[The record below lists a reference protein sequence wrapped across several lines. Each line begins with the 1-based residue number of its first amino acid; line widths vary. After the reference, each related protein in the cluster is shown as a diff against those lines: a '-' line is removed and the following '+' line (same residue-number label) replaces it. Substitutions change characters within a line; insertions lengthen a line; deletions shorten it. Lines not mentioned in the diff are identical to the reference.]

1 MFHRSERLLL
11 RPPWPE
17 DWNIVLGGIADE
29 GVVRNLARA
38 PWPYNAE
45 DARKFVKLPV
55 DPKYPR
61 FLITR
66 ARDAALVGCI
76 GIDLMQGERGEDSI
90 AETELGYWIARPF
103 WGQGYATEAGRAVID
118 VAKML
123 GHERLVASHYLDNP
137 ASGSVLK
144 KLGFVPTG
152 RVVERHSCGRGEKA
166 PTAEYELTL
175 EAAGAAQV
183 SQAA

>member
-45 DARKFVKLPV
+45 DARKFVQLPI
-55 DPKYPR
+55 DPMYPR

-76 GIDLMQGERGEDSI
+76 GIDAMEGGEV
-90 AETELGYWIARPF
+90 ELGYWIARPF
-103 WGQGYATEAGRAVID
+103 WGQGFASEAGRAVLAI
-118 VAKML
+118 ARAL
-123 GHERLVASHYLDNP
+123 GHRQIVASHFLDNP
-137 ASGSVLK
+137 ASGKVLA
-144 KLGFVPTG
+144 KLGFKPTG
-152 RVVERHSCGRGEKA
+152 RVVERHSCGRGAKA
-166 PTAEYELTL
+166 PTAEYELAL
-175 EAAGAAQV
+175 GDAEMGQVHRAA
-183 SQAA
+183 

>member
-29 GVVRNLARA
+29 GVVRNLASA
-38 PWPYNAE
+38 PWPYNAA
-45 DARKFVKLPV
+45 DAREFVQLPI
-55 DPKYPR
+55 DPMFPR

-76 GIDLMQGERGEDSI
+76 GIDLTEGEV
-90 AETELGYWIARPF
+90 ELGYWIARQH
-103 WGQGYATEAGRAVID
+103 WGQGYATEAGRAVLD
-118 VAKML
+118 VAQML
-123 GHERLVASHYLDNP
+123 EHERIVASHFLDNP
-137 ASGSVLK
+137 ASGAVLR
-144 KLGFVPTG
+144 KLGFEPTG
-152 RVVERHSCGRGEKA
+152 RVVERFSCGRGGKG
-166 PTAEYELTL
+166 PTAEYELSL
-175 EAAGAAQV
+175 ADRGCEKV